1 MAGRAMNE
9 SRFLARAALLL
20 LLLLSACSGGR
31 DAPPLEGAR
40 LGGPFTLTDQDG
52 RQVTDQ
58 QFDGQY
64 RLVYFGFTYCP
75 DVCPVDLQSIG
86 QAMRELEKS
95 DPEIA
100 ARVQPIFISVD
111 PERDKPA
118 VLKQYV
124 SAFHP
129 RLIGLTGTPEQIA
142 DVAKKYGI
150 FYSKEENPGSTDYM
164 VNHARMALLFGPK
177 GEPIAIVPHDKGADA
192 IEAELKRWVT

>member
-1 MAGRAMNE
+1 MNE
-9 SRFLARAALLL
+9 SRFLAFAALLL
-20 LLLLSACSGGR
+20 ALLIGACSSGGG
-31 DAPPLEGAR
+31 DTPPLEGAK

-52 RQVTDQ
+52 RQATDR
-58 QFDGQY
+58 QFEGKY

-86 QAMRELEKS
+86 QAMRQLEKS
-95 DPEIA
+95 DAAKA

-129 RLIGLTGTPEQIA
+129 RLIGLTGTPDQIA
-142 DVAKKYGI
+142 DVAKKYGV
-150 FYSKEENPGSTDYM
+150 FYSKEEKAGASDYM
-164 VNHARMALLFGPK
+164 VNHSRIALLFGPK
-177 GEPIAIVPHDKGADA
+177 GEPIAILPHDKGADA
-192 IEAELKRWVT
+192 IEAELKRWVK

>member
-1 MAGRAMNE
+1 MNE
-9 SRFLARAALLL
+9 KRIVTRAALMLALL
-20 LLLLSACSGGR
+20 LGACSGGGG
-31 DAPPLEGAR
+31 DSPPLEGAR
-40 LGGPFTLTDQDG
+40 LGGAFTLTDQDG
-52 RQVTDQ
+52 RQVTDK
-58 QFDGQY
+58 QFEGDY

-86 QAMRELEKS
+86 QAMRQLEKS

-100 ARVQPIFISVD
+100 ARVRPIFISVD

-124 SAFHP
+124 VAFHP

-142 DVAKKYGI
+142 DVAKKHGV
-150 FYSKEENPGSTDYM
+150 FFSKGEAESSGDYL

-177 GEPIAIVPHDKGADA
+177 GEPIAIVPHDKGPDA
-192 IEAELKRWVT
+192 IAAELKRWVA